1 MFKNIY
7 VKKLWSLNPDEYH
20 FITLEEAIEK
30 YKIYCISCIKYADMT
45 TNQVK
50 SFQEWLA
57 TEI

>member
-7 VKKLWSLNPDEYH
+7 VKKLWSLNPDEYKL
-20 FITLEEAIEK
+20 ITLDEAIEK
-30 YKIYCISCIKYADMT
+30 YGSYCVSVGENKYR
-45 TNQVK
+45 K